1 MKKLVTLVAAA
12 AALTF
17 VSGTAVA
24 GPVYLWG
31 MNAKGKSV
39 KAGKYGT
46 YTRVY
51 TAPQLKK
58 RRASVR
64 KAYSMKTMLCGKEY
78 MLSKRQAAFM
88 AAHKK
93 AKHMVVV
100 RERVRKGKY
109 KKLCDA

>member
-12 AALTF
+12 AAFTF
-17 VSGTAVA
+17 VSGAAVA

-39 KAGKYGT
+39 KAGKYGR
-46 YTRVY
+46 YTRLY
-51 TAPQLKK
+51 TAADLKK

-64 KAYSMKTMLCGKEY
+64 RAYRHKVMLCGKAY
-78 MLSKRQAAFM
+78 MLSKRQQSFM
-88 AAHKK
+88 AAHRK

-109 KKLCDA
+109 TKLCDA

>member
-1 MKKLVTLVAAA
+1 MKKIATLVAAA
-12 AALTF
+12 AAFTF
-17 VSGTAVA
+17 VSSAAVA

-39 KAGKYGT
+39 KAGKHGIS
-46 YTRVY
+46 TRVY
-51 TAPQLKK
+51 TSAEMKK
-58 RRASVR
+58 RKASIR
-64 KAYSMKTMLCGKEY
+64 KTYSMQVSLCGKEY
-78 MLSKRQAAFM
+78 MLSKRQQAFM

-109 KKLCDA
+109 TKLCDA

>member
-1 MKKLVTLVAAA
+1 MKKIATLIAAA
-12 AALTF
+12 AAFTF
-17 VSGTAVA
+17 VSSAAVA

-31 MNAKGKSV
+31 MTAKGKSA

-51 TAPQLKK
+51 TPAEMKK
-58 RRASVR
+58 RKASTR
-64 KAYSMKTMLCGKEY
+64 KAYSQSVTLCGKPY
-78 MLSKRQAAFM
+78 MLSKRQQAFL

-109 KKLCDA
+109 TKLCDA

>member
-1 MKKLVTLVAAA
+1 MKKFAILVAAA
-12 AALTF
+12 AAFAF

-31 MNAKGKSV
+31 MNAKGKSA

-51 TAPQLKK
+51 SPAELKK
-58 RRASVR
+58 RKASIR
-64 KAYSMKTMLCGKEY
+64 KAYGQKVMLCGKEY
-78 MLSKRQAAFM
+78 MLSKRQQAFM

-100 RERVRKGKY
+100 RERVRKGRY
-109 KKLCDA
+109 TKLCDA